1 MVKYYNHKWK
11 VQSFTL
17 GDKVLLSTH
26 NLHTMWPSK
35 KLENCWYSPF
45 KVLKTVGTHAYH
57 LHLLPGWKMH
67 PVYHV
72 TQLEPFHGREGEEP
86 EQPPPVT
93 IDNHKEWE
101 VEEILDE

>member
-11 VQSFTL
+11 IQSFVL

-26 NLHTMWPSK
+26 NLHMMRPSK

-45 KVLKTVGTHAYH
+45 KVLETVGTHTYQ
-57 LHLLPGWKMH
+57 LDLPTGWKMH
-67 PVYHV
+67 PIYHI
-72 TQLEPFHGREGEEP
+72 TQLEPFQGRKGEEP